1 MKDWGRPCSLARSSI
16 SLHTVSAKLRRSSS
30 VLGSGGGVAAPAAI
44 GSRISKAAMVSR
56 LCKGK
61 SAVVADSFCR

>member
-1 MKDWGRPCSLARSSI
+1 
-16 SLHTVSAKLRRSSS
+16 